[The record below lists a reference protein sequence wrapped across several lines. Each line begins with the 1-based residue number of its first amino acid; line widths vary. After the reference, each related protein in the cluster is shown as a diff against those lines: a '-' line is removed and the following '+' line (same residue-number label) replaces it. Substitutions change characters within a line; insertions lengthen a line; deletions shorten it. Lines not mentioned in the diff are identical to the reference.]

1 MKKAIIAV
9 VILGAALVGLKFFSA
24 KQQVAAPKPAQ
35 TAAQQEQQGVAL
47 PSGAKDVPAVNTES
61 VYVPTQAM
69 GSYDNFNLPANVSAV
84 KGACEGGSPKEIMDA
99 HGKTW
104 GYFAG
109 RRIALDNKKSQ
120 IIYDYVG
127 DYYACLAASRQEFSV
142 CNELPGEAEKDG
154 IKTDVEHSPLGYCRN
169 KAGLFLFK
177 AYIAGKTKDQQ
188 NCMAYLSDWDSSN
201 LSKIVPGEFCAA
213 AGGGPEKIMA
223 YVKEKMPAMAE
234 NAERMLGFSRS
245 KCGSDP
251 VCLASNGVWEGIR
264 TGDAGKCPS
273 QFSPH
278 CGALAQKSAV
288 PCVTILNEMSS
299 RYCGFYKELL
309 KAGGGYAG
317 VTAEEVKEDLRAIA
331 QKKAEEERQRKELD
345 ANTKQI
351 NERVKKL
358 IGGKGGD

>member
-1 MKKAIIAV
+1 MKKAIIT
-9 VILGAALVGLKFFSA
+9 VIILAAALVGLKYFSSR
-24 KQQVAAPKPAQ
+24 QQAAAPKPAQ

-47 PSGAKDVPAVNTES
+47 PSGAKDAGPVNTES
-61 VYVPTQAM
+61 VYVPTQAT
-69 GSYDNFNLPANVSAV
+69 GSYENFNLPANVSAL

-120 IIYDYVG
+120 ILYDYVG

-142 CNELPGEAEKDG
+142 CNELPGDAERDG
-154 IKTDVEHSPLGYCRN
+154 IKADLEYSPLGSCRN

-188 NCMAYLSDWDSSN
+188 NCMAYLSDWDSAN

-213 AGGGPEKIMA
+213 AAGGPDKIMA

-234 NAERMLGFSRS
+234 NAERYLGFSRS

-251 VCLASNGVWEGIR
+251 VCLAGNGVWEGIR

-273 QFSPH
+273 QFAPH
-278 CGALAQKSAV
+278 CAALAQKSAV
-288 PCVTILNEMSS
+288 PCVEILNSMSR
-299 RYCGFYKELL
+299 RYCDLYKDLL
-309 KAGGGYAG
+309 KSGGGYAG
-317 VTAEEVKEDLRAIA
+317 VTAEEVKEDLRAKA
-331 QKKAEEERQRKELD
+331 QKKAEEDKARKEQD
-345 ANTKQI
+345 ANTKAI

-358 IGGKGGD
+358 IGGKGGE